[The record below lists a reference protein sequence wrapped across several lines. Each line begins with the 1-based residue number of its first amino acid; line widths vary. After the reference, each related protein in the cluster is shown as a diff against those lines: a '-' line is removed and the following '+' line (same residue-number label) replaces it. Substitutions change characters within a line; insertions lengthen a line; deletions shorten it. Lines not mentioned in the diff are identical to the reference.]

1 MSKPIIADNKP
12 IKVELKAGQEYYF
25 CRWGDQ
31 KSNLIVTARILEL
44 G

>member
-12 IKVELKAGQEYYF
+12 IKVELRPGKNTIFAVA
-25 CRWGDQ
+25 GDQ